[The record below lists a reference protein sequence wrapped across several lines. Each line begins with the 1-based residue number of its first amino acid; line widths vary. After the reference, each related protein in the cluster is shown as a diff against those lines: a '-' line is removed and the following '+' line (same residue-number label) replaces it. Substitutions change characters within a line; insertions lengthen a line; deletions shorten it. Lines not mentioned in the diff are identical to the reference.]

1 MEFIK
6 DQSSSVM
13 EQKPIWESS
22 TPSDWFENGSAGP
35 KVLVVHEDLP
45 TGWRARTVFKN
56 LENWLGTE
64 TCFQLSW
71 WRFGMLQ
78 DAGLADEALQQA
90 KRADIVF
97 LSMHNWGR
105 FGSDRNLPTAVRNW
119 LLQWLQTRDFKPCA
133 LVVSLDSS
141 TQDSLKCNSTLNFL
155 RDITAP
161 LEVDLFLHLGASP
174 LMVRDRST
182 LVNRHIPVGT
192 SWI

>member
-1 MEFIK
+1 MEFLQ
-6 DQSSSVM
+6 DQSCSVM
-13 EQKPIWESS
+13 EQNPIQESS
-22 TPSDWFENGSAGP
+22 TSSGWLETEYAGP
-35 KVLVVHEDLP
+35 EVLVLHEDLP

-56 LENWLGTE
+56 LETWLGTE
-64 TCFQLSW
+64 TGFQISW

-78 DAGLADEALQQA
+78 DAGLADSALQQA

-97 LSMHNWGR
+97 LSMH
-105 FGSDRNLPTAVRNW
+105 SDRNLPTAVRNW
-119 LLQWLQTRDFKPCA
+119 LLQWLETRDFKPCA

-161 LEVDLFLHLGASP
+161 LEVDLFLHLGSSP
-174 LMVRDRST
+174 LMVRDRSM

-192 SWI
+192 SWT